1 MPGIYIIQDT
11 TGNRNWQGKSIQN
24 EKEDLGGMAYQLER
38 EDENCIKNGVRDLK
52 SAE

>member
-11 TGNRNWQGKSIQN
+11 TGNRNRQGKSIQN

-38 EDENCIKNGVRDLK
+38 RMKIASKTG
-52 SAE
+52 